1 MARQYKRKKGFPA
14 QVRGGLARTIMLT
27 VFAGAVLL
35 ASGVCSAAY
44 RQILTDMTEGEN
56 MIRDYFRGESVKLQ
70 ENCLSE
76 IKTLDDWLAKKE
88 IYRKQLFEMLG
99 MDPMPERGDLQA
111 VVTGKI
117 DHEDFVVEKVHF
129 QASPGLYVT
138 GNLYIP
144 KGLTGPAPTVLYVCG
159 HSAIYANGYRGALY
173 DSDIRCYG
181 NKTAFQHHPTWFARH
196 GYVCLII
203 DTLQSGEVQGI
214 HHGMYRYN
222 MFWWNSRGYTS
233 AGVEAWFSIRALDY
247 LETRPEVDMEKVG
260 VTGISGGGA
269 DSWWIAAL
277 DERIKAAVPVAGIT
291 DVQNHVYDDAISG
304 HCDCMYFVNTYRW
317 DYPMVAALVAP
328 RALLIANSD
337 RDRIFPLDGVMR
349 VHAGA
354 KKIYKLYGAEEKLG
368 VHITAGGHK
377 DSQEQQMHAFT
388 WMNQWLK
395 DDRSLINMPAATL
408 FEPKDLSVFDEL
420 PNDGIN
426 SKIHDVFTA
435 RAGEPVVPQT
445 AEQWSKRR
453 DYLKKTLLEK
463 TFGGWPKNYEA
474 MPLDIEPVFS
484 VERDGVRLSA
494 VDFTSQHDIRLRLY
508 LVEKADL
515 TKIGRIVL
523 SVLDEDGW
531 GEWLAGMRTAFE
543 AKFFDEKTAPTDKKA
558 FDSLKRKLNEKGVA
572 MAYISPRGIGLTA
585 WSSDESKSLHIH
597 RSFMLLGQTQDGM
610 RVFDIRRAIQTL
622 RQIEQTNKAKIQLE
636 GHGVMAGVA
645 LYASLFEPGIE
656 RLDLYDLP
664 KRHEDGPELLN
675 VLRFMDVPE
684 AVAMAAQR
692 SSVRIYNKDKS
703 GWEFP
708 KAVAKSLGWGEDRIE
723 VDTRIE

>member
-1 MARQYKRKKGFPA
+1 MVRQYKRKKGFF
-14 QVRGGLARTIMLT
+14 ARAGRVIMMA

-35 ASGVCSAAY
+35 ASAVCSAAY
-44 RQILTDMTEGEN
+44 RQILKDMTPGEN
-56 MIRDYFRGESVKLQ
+56 MIRNYFRAESARLR

-76 IKTLDDWLAKKE
+76 IKTLDDWLAKKD
-88 IYRKQLFEMLG
+88 IYRGQLFDMLG
-99 MDPMPERGDLQA
+99 LNPMPVRGDLKP

-117 DHEDFVVEKVHF
+117 DHEDFVIEKLYF

-144 KGLTGPAPTVLYVCG
+144 KGLTGPAPTVLYLCG

-181 NKTAFQHHPTWFARH
+181 NKTAYQHHPTWFARH

-203 DTLQSGEVQGI
+203 DTLQTGEITGI

-222 MFWWNSRGYTS
+222 MWWWNSRGYTP

-247 LETRPEVDMEKVG
+247 LETRPEVDMENVG

-291 DVQNHVYDDAISG
+291 DVQNHVVDDAISG

-328 RALLIANSD
+328 RALMIANSD
-337 RDRIFPLDGVMR
+337 RDGIFPLDGVMR
-349 VHAGA
+349 IHAGA
-354 KKIYKLYGAEEKLG
+354 KKIYDLYGAEKELA
-368 VHITAGGHK
+368 VHITAGGHR

-395 DDRSLINMPAATL
+395 NDRSLIDMPATKL
-408 FEPKDLSVFDEL
+408 FKPKDLSVFDEL
-420 PNDGIN
+420 PADEIN
-426 SKIHDVFTA
+426 SRIHDVFVPKADEPTVP
-435 RAGEPVVPQT
+435 RSAG
-445 AEQWSKRR
+445 QWAKHR
-453 DYLKKTLLEK
+453 DRLKKLLMEK
-463 TFGGWPKNYEA
+463 TFGGWPAGSEVA
-474 MPLDIEPVFS
+474 ELDIEPAFS

-494 VDFTSQHDIRLRLY
+494 IDFTSQHDIRLRIFLA
-508 LVEKADL
+508 EAADAA
-515 TKIGRIVL
+515 KIERIVL
-523 SVLDEDGW
+523 SVMDEPLW
-531 GEWLAGMRTAFE
+531 EKWLSMMRTAF
-543 AKFFDEKTAPTDKKA
+543 KPRVLYGKDAPADKKA
-558 FDSLKRKLNEKGVA
+558 FDSLKRRLNEKGIA
-572 MAYISPRGIGLTA
+572 MAYIAPRGIGPTA
-585 WSSDESKSLHIH
+585 WSSDKRKSLHIH

-622 RQIEQTNKAKIQLE
+622 RQIEQTHRAKIQLE
-636 GHGVMAGVA
+636 GHGVMAGIA
-645 LYASLFEPGIE
+645 LYASLFEPGVE
-656 RLDLYDLP
+656 SLDLYDLP

-675 VLRFMDVPE
+675 VLKFMDVPE
-684 AVAMAAQR
+684 AVTMAAER
-692 SSVRIYNKDKS
+692 GIVRIYNKDKT

-708 KAVAKSLGWGEDRIE
+708 KAVAKNLGWGQDRIQ
-723 VDTRIE
+723 IKP